1 MRPLIVPVNFSEC
14 ASCAARYAAD
24 LALAIDGELH
34 LINVVEY
41 AYTSPDLVMSEDVY
55 GVMLDSANIYIKE
68 MQADLTKYTGNKV
81 PIHVSVGVGSVVA
94 QVEQLCQT
102 VHPYAIIL
110 GSSGP
115 TFEKFIAGSQ
125 IGALL
130 RLPYPVLVIPERE
143 TFHSF
148 RNIVLACDIT
158 DLDSGIPH
166 SLALIEEL
174 RRRFKA
180 TIDVVTVGDN
190 GSATN
195 EEFFLQSKAWQ
206 DLLWQLQPS
215 LHIIHEKNI
224 EEGLF
229 HYLADNPA
237 DLVVVFP
244 KKHNILEFHT
254 RQSKKIAKHSAIPVM
269 SLHE

>member
-14 ASCAARYAAD
+14 AACAARYAAD
-24 LALAIDGELH
+24 LARAIDGELH

-41 AYTSPDLVMSEDVY
+41 PFTSPDLVMSEDVY
-55 GVMLDSANIYIKE
+55 GVMLDSAEIYLKE
-68 MQADLTKYTGNKV
+68 MQADLQTYTVNKV
-81 PIHVSVGVGSVVA
+81 PIHISVGVGDVFA

-102 VHPYAIIL
+102 VTPYAIIL

-115 TFEKFIAGSQ
+115 TFEKFIAGSR

-130 RLPYPVLVIPERE
+130 RLPWPVLVIPERE

-148 RNIVLACDIT
+148 RNIVLACDIA
-158 DLDSGIPH
+158 DLDSGLPH
-166 SLALIEEL
+166 SFPLIEEL
-174 RRRFKA
+174 HQRFSA
-180 TIDVVTVGDN
+180 TIEVLTVSAN
-190 GSATN
+190 GIATN
-195 EEFFLQSKAWQ
+195 EEFFLQSKTWQ
-206 DLLWQLQPS
+206 DHLRQLHPS
-215 LHIIHEKNI
+215 LHIIHGKNI

-244 KKHNILEFHT
+244 KKHNFLEFHT
-254 RQSKKIAKHSAIPVM
+254 RQSKKIAKHSSIPVM